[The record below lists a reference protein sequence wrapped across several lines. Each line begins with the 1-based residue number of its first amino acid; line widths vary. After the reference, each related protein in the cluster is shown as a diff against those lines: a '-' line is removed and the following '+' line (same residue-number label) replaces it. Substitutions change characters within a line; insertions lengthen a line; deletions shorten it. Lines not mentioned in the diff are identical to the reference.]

1 MAPKAPAAAKK
12 DPNSNLPPALAAVLA
27 QIQKEFGEGAIMR
40 LGSEGA
46 VAKIPAMRKYAGNLS
61 NGFVTLIGLI
71 AMSGII
77 YKLIA

>member
-1 MAPKAPAAAKK
+1 
-12 DPNSNLPPALAAVLA
+12 
-27 QIQKEFGEGAIMR
+27 MR
-40 LGSEGA
+40 N
-46 VAKIPAMRKYAGNLS
+46 YAGNIS

>member
-1 MAPKAPAAAKK
+1 IAMLLFLMPMY
-12 DPNSNLPPALAAVLA
+12 
-27 QIQKEFGEGAIMR
+27 AITK
-40 LGSEGA
+40 
-46 VAKIPAMRKYAGNLS
+46 VPAMRKYAGNIS